1 MNPTNLDLPPGAE
14 QLYVIAPSGAVNDRA
29 RARRATKLLSRH
41 GFHIT
46 LDPKA
51 LAVHQQRFAGT
62 DEERLSAFDRAL
74 QAEARNILT
83 IRGGYGITRYLP
95 RLDFERLA
103 DSGKKWIGFSD
114 FTAFHLAML
123 ARADALT
130 WAGPALVSHFDAPD
144 PAAIDPTTLETLA
157 DCLADR
163 LELVGF
169 RCNAGLHGFETE
181 GVLWGGNLAIV
192 CALLGT
198 PFFPQV
204 DGGILFLEDV
214 GEHPYRIERMLTQ
227 LLHAGV
233 LDRQSAILL
242 GDFSWK
248 QAEGDRYDMK
258 QVWKWLATQT
268 KTPVITGLPFGHEP
282 RTLTLPHGAF
292 VGLAVDRRTCY
303 MVLPHGHAP
312 DDDGTGMTGA
322 TTPAQ
327 PDAQGKN
334 DITSPGGSA
343 RHAEA
348 DACPPADTQ
357 AVSKPTSR
365 RHRLNSWECWCG
377 QTHEAGG
384 STADD
389 TDYLLAN
396 ATNAKVL
403 LNSIAELETHAPQGS
418 LPAANEKGASGTP
431 PHQPAPPRRR
441 RA

>member
-1 MNPTNLDLPPGAE
+1 MNPIDLDLPPGAE

-41 GFHIT
+41 GFHVT

-62 DEERLSAFDRAL
+62 DDDRLSAFSRAL
-74 QAEARNILT
+74 QAEARNILA
-83 IRGGYGITRYLP
+83 IRGGYGLTRYLP

-130 WAGPALVSHFDAPD
+130 WAGPALVSHFDATD

-169 RCNAGLHGFETE
+169 RCNAGHHGVEAE
-181 GVLWGGNLAIV
+181 GILWGGNLAIV

-198 PFFPQV
+198 PFFPQIE
-204 DGGILFLEDV
+204 GGILFLEDV

-292 VGLAVDRRTCY
+292 VGLAVDKRTCY
-303 MVLPHGHAP
+303 LVLPHGHAP
-312 DDDGTGMTGA
+312 DDDETGA
-322 TTPAQ
+322 APLA
-327 PDAQGKN
+327 AGMQGE
-334 DITSPGGSA
+334 PG
-343 RHAEA
+343 EA
-348 DACPPADTQ
+348 DTRRVASAGPSTSQPAKSGSGTTHEQHDSRGLFNAQ
-357 AVSKPTSR
+357 AAQAGEKTEAEQATSSDREAPSGAGLPTRPAR
-365 RHRLNSWECWCG
+365 RHRRNSWQCWCG

-384 STADD
+384 KEGG
-389 TDYLLAN
+389 N
-396 ATNAKVL
+396 
-403 LNSIAELETHAPQGS
+403 
-418 LPAANEKGASGTP
+418 TP
-431 PHQPAPPRRR
+431 P
-441 RA
+441 